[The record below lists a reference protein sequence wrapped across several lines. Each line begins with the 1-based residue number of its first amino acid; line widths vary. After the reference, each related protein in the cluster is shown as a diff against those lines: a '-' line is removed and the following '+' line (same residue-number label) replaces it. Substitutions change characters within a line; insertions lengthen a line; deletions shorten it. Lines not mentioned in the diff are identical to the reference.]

1 MMLDNMPAAATA
13 DATSEALLVGRARR
27 GDEAAIRTLIK
38 ANNQRLFRVARG
50 VLRDDAEAEDV
61 VQASYV
67 AAFTRLDGF
76 REDARFSTWI
86 TRIALNDALS
96 RVRRRRPQAALEA
109 IDTAMEADAGWSA
122 RFPISLMPLAADS
135 EVSRTEM
142 RNLIEAAIDTVPE
155 AFRVVFVLRDV
166 EGMTLAE
173 IAEHLDVKV
182 ETVKTRL
189 HRARGQLRRII
200 EARVE
205 GSFAEAFPFDGNRCD
220 TMADKV
226 VAALT
231 RSGHVRAAVDPAK
244 GNS

>member
-1 MMLDNMPAAATA
+1 MMLDNVSATTTH
-13 DATSEALLVGRARR
+13 DAISEAALVARARG
-27 GDEAAIRTLIK
+27 GDEAAIRLLIK

-67 AAFTRLDGF
+67 SAFTKLGSF

-86 TRIALNDALS
+86 TRIALNEALS
-96 RVRRRRPQAALEA
+96 RARRRRPQVELDA
-109 IDTAMEADAGWSA
+109 IDTAMQADMGWSS

-142 RNLIEAAIDTVPE
+142 RTMIESAVDTLPE
-155 AFRVVFVLRDV
+155 AFRLVFVLRDI

-173 IAEHLDVKV
+173 IAEQLDVKV
-182 ETVKTRL
+182 DTVKTRL
-189 HRARGQLRRII
+189 HRARGQLRRVI
-200 EARVE
+200 EARLE
-205 GSFAEAFPFDGNRCD
+205 GSFAEAFPFDGKRCN
-220 TMADKV
+220 TMADRV

-231 RSGHVRAAVDPAK
+231 RSGHVAPMVDPAG
-244 GNS
+244 GNG